1 MNDKNDHELTVQ
13 AQVEKAVSEALQN
26 VKVGDSTNDTR
37 LKTNGDSHAF
47 DIGRIIAQ
55 VITAIEP
62 LLMTAVVN
70 VTEIAMSGA
79 RCDTECL
86 DKIKKQT
93 QLQHF
98 KLDELEQYTRKE
110 NIPIHGLPETGGNED
125 TADEVVKLAR
135 KAGVTITK
143 NDISVAHRLP
153 GNRSSGKPRS
163 IIAKFVRR
171 IIKTD
176 FMRKK
181 SNLRSDSGPRVFV
194 TGDLTKMRAKLLYE
208 LKQDDEIDR
217 AYSLDCSV

>member
-1 MNDKNDHELTVQ
+1 M
-13 AQVEKAVSEALQN
+13 
-26 VKVGDSTNDTR
+26 
-37 LKTNGDSHAF
+37 
-47 DIGRIIAQ
+47 
-55 VITAIEP
+55 
-62 LLMTAVVN
+62 AVVN
-70 VTEIAMSGA
+70 ATEIAMSGA
-79 RCDTECL
+79 RCDSECL

-110 NIPIHGLPETGGNED
+110 NICIHGLPETGDNED

-181 SNLRSDSGPRVFV
+181 SNLRSDSGPMISPKCERNYCTNWSRMTRL
-194 TGDLTKMRAKLLYE
+194 TGHIHLTA
-208 LKQDDEIDR
+208 
-217 AYSLDCSV
+217 SCSA